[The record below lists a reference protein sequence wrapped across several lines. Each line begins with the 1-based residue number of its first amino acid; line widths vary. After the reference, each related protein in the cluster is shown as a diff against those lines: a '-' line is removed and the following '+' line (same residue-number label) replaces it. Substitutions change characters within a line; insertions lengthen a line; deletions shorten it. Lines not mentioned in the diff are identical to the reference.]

1 MFELHWAFI
10 YDTQNSGSTSAPRLR
25 LAAQHGGRRESS
37 LVGYIHF
44 IFYVISRVI
53 CRRSE
58 IYLEG
63 LVSKS
68 VPCQSKSNPRR
79 CVRDFSVNGFKKI
92 FKSFLSYFE
101 TREKSKK
108 KSVYLICLSAVF
120 ANTISWMTLC
130 CDLKCLVPDLFF
142 FFYKFSLTY
151 VYIYIDRKTHFH
163 RKGEW
168 LVKSSFV

>member
-1 MFELHWAFI
+1 MSRCSSCTELLYMYIPLH
-10 YDTQNSGSTSAPRLR
+10 TQNSGSTSAPRLR

-92 FKSFLSYFE
+92 FQSFLSYIV

-108 KSVYLICLSAVF
+108 KVSLSDLFVCSVCLHNFMNDTMLRFKMRGARP
-120 ANTISWMTLC
+120 I
-130 CDLKCLVPDLFF
+130 FF
-142 FFYKFSLTY
+142 FFFTNS
-151 VYIYIDRKTHFH
+151 V
-163 RKGEW
+163 
-168 LVKSSFV
+168 